1 MRKFYV
7 IHTKPKQEY
16 KAVSN
21 LERQGYRL
29 WTPFVQKELVKNDKI
44 VTKNELFFPG
54 YIFVILDLLRDDWV
68 KIQSTF
74 GVKYLITNN
83 GLPKAIEYSTI
94 RLIKKLIKGHSL
106 NINDNV
112 KILSGKLANKKGYI
126 TDLCTKD
133 RVRLLLESLSGKIT
147 VVLSRKVL
155 QKI

>member
-7 IHTKPKQEY
+7 IHTKPNQEY

-21 LERQGYRL
+21 LKRQGFRL
-29 WTPFVQKELVKNDKI
+29 WTPFVKKELVKNDKI

-83 GLPKAIEYSTI
+83 GVPKAIEYSAI
-94 RLIKKLIKGHSL
+94 KLIKKLTQGHSL

-112 KILSGKLANKKGYI
+112 KILSGKLANKKG
-126 TDLCTKD
+126 
-133 RVRLLLESLSGKIT
+133 
-147 VVLSRKVL
+147 
-155 QKI
+155 